1 MVAPQAS
8 YATHPAPMVTRDTKG
23 RLVTTSRNVAEV
35 TGKEHRN
42 VTRDIDALLAH
53 LAETGRSDLSNLYFQ
68 EVTAFDP
75 AASRETR
82 AFEMTRDGMALLVM
96 GYTTPRAIEF
106 KLAFLA
112 KFNEMEEE
120 LRWRKKAPMALQ
132 AT

>member
-23 RLVTTSRNVAEV
+23 RLVTNSRNVAEV
-35 TGKEHRN
+35 TGKNYRD
-42 VTRDIDALLAH
+42 VLRDIDQLQENLA
-53 LAETGRSDLSNLYFQ
+53 RSGSADLRSLNFQ
-68 EVTAFDP
+68 EVAAFDP

-120 LRWRKKAPMALQ
+120 LRWRKKAPMVLQ